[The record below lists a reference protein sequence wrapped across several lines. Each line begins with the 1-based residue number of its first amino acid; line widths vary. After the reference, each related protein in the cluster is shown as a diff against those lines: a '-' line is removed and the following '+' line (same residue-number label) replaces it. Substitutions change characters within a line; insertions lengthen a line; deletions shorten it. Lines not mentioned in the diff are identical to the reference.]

1 MSGASSMLVRA
12 NIRQELV
19 AFLASAVG
27 RLAAGLS
34 VRGRRS
40 VGARYG
46 RRHQRGAGR
55 DRLSEELSA
64 SKWRVSG

>member
-55 DRLSEELSA
+55 D
-64 SKWRVSG
+64 